1 MNADAMETSLIITTY
16 NRRDALALVLASV
29 ARQRVL
35 PDEVII
41 ADDGSR
47 ADTREL
53 LETIAGDFPTALRH
67 SWQEDDGFRA
77 ARSRNLAI
85 AAARG
90 EYLLLLDGDMLLH
103 HEFVAD
109 HLRAAKPDCF
119 VQGSRVLTSAALSAR
134 LLCAHSASIPFF
146 ARGIE
151 RRRNSLRL
159 PWLSDLHLRRSEHN
173 PAPRGIKT
181 CNQGWWRTDLLAL
194 NGFDERMLG
203 WGREDDELAARALN
217 AGLRCRQ
224 LRFAGL
230 AYHLHHPERHQ
241 DGASSNDI
249 YLQETR
255 TTRATRAALGIDQ
268 HGHGLADGLPD
279 LRTAAQQKN

>member
-1 MNADAMETSLIITTY
+1 MNTSLVITTY
-16 NRRDALALVLASV
+16 NRKDALALVLASV

-35 PDEVII
+35 PDEVIV

-47 ADTREL
+47 SDTRDM
-53 LETIAGDFPTALRH
+53 LETISSDFPVPLRH

-90 EYLLLLDGDMLLH
+90 DYILLLDGDMVLH
-103 HEFVAD
+103 PEFIAD
-109 HLRAAKPDCF
+109 HLRAAKHGCF
-119 VQGSRVLTSAALSAR
+119 VQGSRVLTSAELSAQ
-134 LLCAHSASIPFF
+134 LLAEGRAAIPFF
-146 ARGIE
+146 TRGIQ
-151 RRRNSLRL
+151 RRRNALRL
-159 PWLSDLHLRRSEHN
+159 PWLSDLHLRRSERN
-173 PAPRGIKT
+173 PSPRGIKT
-181 CNQGWWRTDLLAL
+181 CNQGWWRKDLLAI
-194 NGFDERMLG
+194 NGFDERMVG
-203 WGREDDELAARALN
+203 WGREDDELAARALH

-230 AYHLHHPERHQ
+230 AYHLYHPERHQ

-255 TTRATRAALGIDQ
+255 DTRATRAALGIDR
-268 HGHGLADGLPD
+268 HLHELSEGLPD
-279 LRTAAQQKN
+279 LRAASQRKG

>member
-1 MNADAMETSLIITTY
+1 MKTSLLVTTY
-16 NRRDALALVLASV
+16 NRKDALALVLASV

-35 PDEVII
+35 PDEVIV

-53 LETIAGDFPTALRH
+53 LERIAGDFPLPLRH

-77 ARSRNLAI
+77 ARSRNRAI

-90 EYLLLLDGDMLLH
+90 EYILLLDGDMLLH
-103 HEFVAD
+103 REFVAD
-109 HLRAAKPDCF
+109 HLRAAKADCF

-134 LLCAHSASIPFF
+134 LLADGSTAVRWF
-146 ARGIE
+146 ARGVR
-151 RRRNSLRL
+151 RRRNALRL
-159 PWLSDLHLRRSEHN
+159 PWLSELQLRRSERN

-181 CNQGWWRTDLLAL
+181 CNQGWWRQDLLAL
-194 NGFDERMLG
+194 NGFDERMHG
-203 WGREDDELAARALN
+203 WGREDDEFAARALN
-217 AGLRCRQ
+217 AGLHCRQ

-241 DGASSNDI
+241 HGASRNDR

-255 TTRATRAALGIDQ
+255 DTRATRAALGLDR
-268 HGHGLADGLPD
+268 HLHELADGLPD
-279 LRTAAQQKN
+279 LRAAARGEGG